1 MSKMGQIKKILL
13 LIKPHM
19 SYKGFLEK
27 TKACNTANIGDY
39 IPFMID
45 HQQTGWIKPAFAKKL
60 ATWPG
65 IFILNDESVR
75 LADSIQGFKT
85 RSETVD
91 EVIHKLVHQG
101 VIKVHLDEPY
111 PVTAGDRN
119 QAIMTLDRSAVP
131 YFGLRSFGQH
141 LNGFV
146 RKSDGMHLWIA
157 RRARDR
163 HIAPGKLDNMVAGG
177 LPWHINLEENLIKE
191 CAEEA
196 GMDESL
202 ARQAIPTGTISYL
215 AESDKGIKPDTL
227 YCYDIELPDDFHPV
241 CTDGEVE
248 SFELMPANKVKEIV
262 RDTDDFKLNCN
273 LVIIDFLIR
282 HGLLDPDQAGYA
294 ELVSS
299 LHR

>member
-1 MSKMGQIKKILL
+1 M
-13 LIKPHM
+13 P
-19 SYKGFLEK
+19 YKGFLEK
-27 TKACNTANIGDY
+27 IKACNTANISDY
-39 IPFMID
+39 MPFIID
-45 HQQTGWIKPAFAKKL
+45 QQQTGWIKPAFAEKL
-60 ATWPG
+60 AAWPE
-65 IFILNDESVR
+65 IFILNEKSVR
-75 LADSIQGFKT
+75 LSDSIQGFKV

-91 EVIHKLVHQG
+91 EVIHKLVLQG
-101 VIKVHLDEPY
+101 IIKIHLNEPY
-111 PVTAGDRN
+111 PVT
-119 QAIMTLDRSAVP
+119 AVP

-146 RKSDGMHLWIA
+146 RKSDGIHLWIA

-177 LPWHINLEENLIKE
+177 LPWHISLEENLIKE

-202 ARQAIPTGTISYL
+202 ARQAVPIGAISYL

-227 YCYDIELPDDFHPV
+227 YCYDIELPDDFTPV

-248 SFELMPANKVKEIV
+248 SFELIPVKYVMEII
-262 RDTDDFKLNCN
+262 RDSDQFKLNCN
-273 LVIIDFLIR
+273 LVILDFLIR
-282 HGLLDPDQAGYA
+282 HGLLDPDQTGYA

>member
-1 MSKMGQIKKILL
+1 
-13 LIKPHM
+13 M
-19 SYKGFLEK
+19 SYKGFLDK
-27 TKACNTANIGDY
+27 IKACNTANISDY
-39 IPFMID
+39 IPFIID
-45 HQQTGWIKPAFAKKL
+45 QQQTGWIKPAFAEKL
-60 ATWPG
+60 TAWPDV
-65 IFILNDESVR
+65 FLVDDRSVR
-75 LADSIQGFKT
+75 LADSIQGFKK

-101 VIKVHLDEPY
+101 VIKVYLDEPY
-111 PVTAGDRN
+111 PVTDGDRN
-119 QAIMTLDRSAVP
+119 QAVMTLDRSAVP

-141 LNGFV
+141 LNGYV
-146 RKSDGMHLWIA
+146 RKNDGIHLWIA
-157 RRARDR
+157 RRAKDR
-163 HIAPGKLDNMVAGG
+163 YIAPGKLDNMVAGG

-196 GMDESL
+196 GMGEPL
-202 ARQAIPTGTISYL
+202 ARQAVPTGTVSYL
-215 AESDKGIKPDTL
+215 AESEKGIKPDTL
-227 YCYDIELPDDFHPV
+227 YCYDIEVPSDFVPV

-248 SFELMPANKVKEIV
+248 SFELMPARKVMDII

-282 HGLLDPDQAGYA
+282 HGLLDPDQTGYA

>member
-1 MSKMGQIKKILL
+1 M
-13 LIKPHM
+13 P
-19 SYKGFLEK
+19 YKGFLEK
-27 TKACNTANIGDY
+27 IKACNTANISDY
-39 IPFMID
+39 IPFIID
-45 HQQTGWIKPAFAKKL
+45 QQQTGWVKPAFAEKL
-60 ATWPG
+60 AAWPE
-65 IFILNDESVR
+65 IFIFNEKSVR
-75 LADSIQGFKT
+75 LANSIQGFKV

-91 EVIHKLVHQG
+91 EIIHKLVLQG
-101 VIKVHLDEPY
+101 IIKIHLNEPY

-119 QAIMTLDRSAVP
+119 RAVMTLDRSAVP

-146 RKSDGMHLWIA
+146 RKSDGIHLWIA

-177 LPWHINLEENLIKE
+177 LPWHISLEENLIKE

-202 ARQAIPTGTISYL
+202 ARQAVPIGAISYL

-227 YCYDIELPDDFHPV
+227 YCYDIELPDDFTPV

-248 SFELMPANKVKEIV
+248 SFELIPVKNVMEII
-262 RDTDDFKLNCN
+262 RDSDQFKLNCN
-273 LVIIDFLIR
+273 LVILDFLIR
-282 HGLLDPDQAGYA
+282 HGLLDPDQTGYA

>member
-1 MSKMGQIKKILL
+1 
-13 LIKPHM
+13 M

-27 TKACNTANIGDY
+27 TKACNTTNIGDY
-39 IPFMID
+39 IPFIID
-45 HQQTGWIKPAFAKKL
+45 QQQTGWIKPAFAELL
-60 ATWPG
+60 AAWPE
-65 IFILNDESVR
+65 IFILNDESIQ
-75 LADSIQGFKT
+75 LANSIQGFKV

-91 EVIHKLVHQG
+91 EVIHTLAQQG
-101 VIKVHLDEPY
+101 NIKIHLNEPY

-119 QAIMTLDRSAVP
+119 QAVMTLDRSAVP

-141 LNGFV
+141 LNGYV
-146 RKSDGMHLWIA
+146 RKRDGIHLWIA

-163 HIAPGKLDNMVAGG
+163 YIAPGKLDNMVAGG
-177 LPWHINLEENLIKE
+177 LPWHTSLEENLIKE

-202 ARQAIPTGTISYL
+202 ARQAIPTGTVSYL

-227 YCYDIELPDDFHPV
+227 YCYDIELPDNFTPV

-248 SFELMPANKVKEIV
+248 SFELMPVNKVMEII
-262 RDTDDFKLNCN
+262 RDADEFKLNCN

-299 LHR
+299 LHQ

>member
-1 MSKMGQIKKILL
+1 MKSSKNNYRAYLNRV
-13 LIKPHM
+13 
-19 SYKGFLEK
+19 
-27 TKACNTANIGDY
+27 KACNTANIGDY
-39 IPFMID
+39 IPFFIEQ
-45 HQQTGWIKPAFAKKL
+45 QQTGWIKPAFAKKL
-60 ATWPG
+60 ASWPD

-75 LADSIQGFKT
+75 LTDSIQEFKK

-91 EVIHKLVHQG
+91 KTIHALVQKG
-101 VIKVHLDEPY
+101 VITIHLDEPY

-119 QAIMTLDRSAVP
+119 QAVMTLDRSAVP

-146 RKSDGMHLWIA
+146 RKSDGIHLWIA

-163 HIAPGKLDNMVAGG
+163 YVAPGKLDNMVAGG
-177 LPWHINLEENLIKE
+177 LPWHISLEENLIKE
-191 CAEEA
+191 CTEEA

-202 ARQAIPTGTISYL
+202 TRQALPTGTISYL
-215 AESDKGIKPDTL
+215 AESEKGIKPDTL
-227 YCYDIELPDDFHPV
+227 YCYDIELPDDFTPV

-248 SFELMPANKVKEIV
+248 SFELMPVSKVMEII
-262 RDTDDFKLNCN
+262 RDTDEFKLNCN

-282 HGLLDPDQAGYA
+282 HGQLDPDQAGYA

-299 LHR
+299 LHQ

>member
-1 MSKMGQIKKILL
+1 MTLL
-13 LIKPHM
+13 LVKTHM

-27 TKACNTANIGDY
+27 IKACNTTNIGDY
-39 IPFMID
+39 IPFIID
-45 HQQTGWIKPAFAKKL
+45 QQQHGWIKPVFAKKL
-60 ATWPG
+60 AAWPE
-65 IFILNDESVR
+65 IFILNNKSVR
-75 LADSIQGFKT
+75 LADSIQGFKK
-85 RSETVD
+85 RSEAVD
-91 EVIHKLVHQG
+91 EATHKLVQQG

-119 QAIMTLDRSAVP
+119 QAVMTLDRSAVP

-146 RKSDGMHLWIA
+146 RKSDGIHLWIA

-177 LPWHINLEENLIKE
+177 LPWHISLEKNLIKE

-202 ARQAIPTGTISYL
+202 ARQAVPTGTISYL

-227 YCYDIELPDDFHPV
+227 YCYDIELPDDFTPV

-248 SFELMPANKVKEIV
+248 SFELMPVNKVMDIIH
-262 RDTDDFKLNCN
+262 DTGEFKLNCN
-273 LVIIDFLIR
+273 LVIIDFFIR
-282 HGLLDPDQAGYA
+282 HGLLDPDQEAYA

-299 LHR
+299 LHQ